1 MSQAKFRTAN
11 ATWLEGRSLWVTSHT
26 VPLFNIW
33 YYAARIMPLY
43 RARRLNATGT
53 LGVTL
58 PPITA
63 ADMLYIPSPAE
74 YHRQSTWE
82 SVFSSVV
89 TGVSDVRLEFS
100 DTDFMKQ
107 WTGRNLMCVRNAV
120 VLGTFGF
127 VVSEEY
133 EVALGRIF
141 PLSPRLAQGCW
152 RSSCTGLLTPR
163 RACACV
169 CAEVGLPAGGAFFR
183 RSTPTPPLSPRRGI

>member
-1 MSQAKFRTAN
+1 MHTPTDLYMDMIGVEQAKGLN
-11 ATWLEGRSLWVTSHT
+11 ITWLEGRSLWVTSHT

-63 ADMLYIPSPAE
+63 ADMLYIPSPSQ

-107 WTGRNLMCVRNAV
+107 WTSRNLMCVRNAV

-127 VVSEEY
+127 VVSKRGYDFMRE
-133 EVALGRIF
+133 APFAWPDCLG
-141 PLSPRLAQGCW
+141 G
-152 RSSCTGLLTPR
+152 
-163 RACACV
+163 
-169 CAEVGLPAGGAFFR
+169 
-183 RSTPTPPLSPRRGI
+183 

>member
-1 MSQAKFRTAN
+1 MCIGYTLADLVMDLLAVDSEQAKGLN
-11 ATWLEGRSLWVTSHT
+11 ITWLEGRSLWVTSHT

-33 YYAARIMPLY
+33 YYAVHIMPLY
-43 RARRLNATGT
+43 RARRLNATGA

-58 PPITA
+58 PPITP

-107 WTGRNLMCVRNAV
+107 WTSQTPMCVRNAV
-120 VLGTFGF
+120 VLGGLGF
-127 VVSEEY
+127 VVSN
-133 EVALGRIF
+133 VA
-141 PLSPRLAQGCW
+141 
-152 RSSCTGLLTPR
+152 
-163 RACACV
+163 
-169 CAEVGLPAGGAFFR
+169 
-183 RSTPTPPLSPRRGI
+183 